1 MKMTRILTV
10 FGAVAVSAAL
20 LAGCRSEEQGR
31 LTEYQPG
38 VYLGKKDNQLSSAQV
53 RDLRLRSFY
62 QSDAVTRNVGGGA
75 HDRVTANPLIYR
87 PGILGADLQ
96 LIGRSPTPGTGAEAT
111 GDNPFAVDVGDLV
124 AITAQQSLG

>member
-1 MKMTRILTV
+1 MKMTRLLTV

-53 RDLRLRSFY
+53 RDLRHRSYY
-62 QSDAVTRNVGGGA
+62 QSDSVTRNVGGGGA
-75 HDRVTANPLIYR
+75 QNPDVR
-87 PGILGADLQ
+87 KPSAA
-96 LIGRSPTPGTGAEAT
+96 GRTRKQG
-111 GDNPFAVDVGDLV
+111 NPD
-124 AITAQQSLG
+124 

>member
-1 MKMTRILTV
+1 MKMTRIFTV

-75 HDRVTANPLIYR
+75 QNPDVR
-87 PGILGADLQ
+87 KPSAA
-96 LIGRSPTPGTGAEAT
+96 GRTRKQG
-111 GDNPFAVDVGDLV
+111 NPD
-124 AITAQQSLG
+124 